1 MSAHLPYSMVGAAL
15 PVVLKDG
22 SLSECENA
30 RAGSTK
36 ARFRVRLDD
45 INQLGEDREKR
56 IRCSRVQGSKG
67 HQAKRNSYHHSRVER
82 RKCT

>member
-36 ARFRVRLDD
+36 ARFRVRLND

-56 IRCSRVQGSKG
+56 IRCSRVLYKEVR
-67 HQAKRNSYHHSRVER
+67 AIKLKEIRTTTLE
-82 RKCT
+82 

>member
-36 ARFRVRLDD
+36 ARFRVRLRWVVRHGD
-45 INQLGEDREKR
+45 Q
-56 IRCSRVQGSKG
+56 S
-67 HQAKRNSYHHSRVER
+67 AW
-82 RKCT
+82 

>member
-36 ARFRVRLDD
+36 ARFRVRL
-45 INQLGEDREKR
+45 R

-67 HQAKRNSYHHSRVER
+67 H
-82 RKCT
+82 